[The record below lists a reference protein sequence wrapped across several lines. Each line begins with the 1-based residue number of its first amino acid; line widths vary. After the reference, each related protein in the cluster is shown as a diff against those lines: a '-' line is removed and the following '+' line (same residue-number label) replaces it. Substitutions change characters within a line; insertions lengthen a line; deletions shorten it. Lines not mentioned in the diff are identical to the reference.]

1 MATQNLFLV
10 HHTFPIPILKETLLR
25 IFFGG
30 KIAKAVR
37 LVPEKKYIKNVEAKF
52 SEAPLS

>member
-37 LVPEKKYIKNVEAKF
+37 LVPEKKVH
-52 SEAPLS
+52 